1 MTAQSSKGSRCTE
14 KSKDRHRQIIFPRPD
29 GRTDGSIRHHFLRFL
44 SHPPHSTHHRTSYD
58 PFNTMK
64 SHAIPWKINIS
75 NERTNPLNNMSN
87 PIKISCKS
95 HPSPVAHVPEARL
108 MALCCHD
115 GLGLNHYLDGP
126 GLRRWDDPIGSISK
140 NWEKIQ
146 LVSNHTATCRRL
158 PVSRAGFRIIIIII
172 SIILPARTPHP
183 PGNLIIS

>member
-1 MTAQSSKGSRCTE
+1 MNFIFPYFGNNHPNFLIFFRGGWNHQPIAFEDVSRSMTAQSSKGSRCTE

-108 MALCCHD
+108 MALCCPWWS
-115 GLGLNHYLDGP
+115 GPKSLLGWARFKKVG
-126 GLRRWDDPIGSISK
+126 WS
-140 NWEKIQ
+140 NWVHIEK
-146 LVSNHTATCRRL
+146 LGENPT
-158 PVSRAGFRIIIIII
+158 G
-172 SIILPARTPHP
+172 
-183 PGNLIIS
+183 